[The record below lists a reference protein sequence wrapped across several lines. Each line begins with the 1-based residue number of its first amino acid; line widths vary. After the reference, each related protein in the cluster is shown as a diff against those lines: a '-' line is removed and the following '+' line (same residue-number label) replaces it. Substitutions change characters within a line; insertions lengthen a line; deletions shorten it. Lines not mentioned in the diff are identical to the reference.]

1 MQKIKGSYLEF
12 SVWWRKNIL
21 LLLLFGKRRR
31 RILFCNFGGPPQRS
45 RQRKKASSFS
55 SPSILGKKNF
65 KNFPFILSKKRVGYK
80 KNPKLFPP
88 KRRRKICS
96 LNFHCSKNKKKKNF
110 LILFSERRRQK
121 NSSLKFFS
129 SSLSLMK
136 VCYQ

>member
-1 MQKIKGSYLEF
+1 MFLSY
-12 SVWWRKNIL
+12 IL
-21 LLLLFGKRRR
+21 SKMKKKYLLSLLFGRKEEEFYFS
-31 RILFCNFGGPPQRS
+31 ILEDPQRS

-55 SPSILGKKNF
+55 SSSILGKKNF

-96 LNFHCSKNKKKKNF
+96 LNFHCLKNKKKKNF

-121 NSSLKFFS
+121 NSSLKIFS

>member
-1 MQKIKGSYLEF
+1 MNSQYDEEKIFCYYCYSEKEEEEFYFAILEDPLRE
-12 SVWWRKNIL
+12 VDKE
-21 LLLLFGKRRR
+21 
-31 RILFCNFGGPPQRS
+31 
-45 RQRKKASSFS
+45 KKASSFS
-55 SPSILGKKNF
+55 SSSILGKKNF

-121 NSSLKFFS
+121 NSSLKFF
-129 SSLSLMK
+129 LLL
-136 VCYQ
+136 CR